1 LLKNLLY
8 KQPREMREETEGHLD
23 IQQIYDRDYF
33 ETNLKTASQPYSY
46 DNKIHHCEIILNTL
60 AHLKPKKVLDIGCA
74 KGFLVYLFNQKEIQ
88 ACGIDVSRYA
98 IENAP
103 DKIKNKLSVV
113 NIENDRFPYEEEY
126 FDLIIGLDMLE
137 HLGSFENMLKEC
149 DRVLKRGGYLFFTT
163 PVPRSWDATHD
174 ITHINIHPRE
184 FWIKLFRQ
192 YGFLPLDREFH
203 NSLIREFVKNYKRI
217 ISLAPSDR
225 RIIKF
230 LSKFGWIGKFIRREL
245 QVYIN
250 FFSPWRVTE
259 ILIFKK

>member
-1 LLKNLLY
+1 LH
-8 KQPREMREETEGHLD
+8 KQPRKMREKTKGHLD

-46 DNKIHHCEIILNTL
+46 DNKRHHCEILLNTL

-74 KGFLVYLFNQKEIQ
+74 KGFLVYLFNQKGIQ
-88 ACGIDVSRYA
+88 AFGIDVSRYA
-98 IENAP
+98 LESAP
-103 DKIKNKLSVV
+103 DKIKDRLSVV
-113 NIENDRFPYEEEY
+113 NIESDRFPHEEEY
-126 FDLIIGLDMLE
+126 FDLIIGLDTLE
-137 HLGSFENMLKEC
+137 HLGNFENMLKEC